1 MNQPVRIKRTTRQHR
16 SGNSFSVRIP
26 REMAYADPN
35 QELEIEMVGTE
46 RVLRPKRISVAEMF
60 ARLDELRALGAQGP
74 SDAALIR
81 GYGRPG
87 PGDTDDLP
95 D

>member
-1 MNQPVRIKRTTRQHR
+1 MNKTLPIKRTTKQHR

-35 QELEIEMVGTE
+35 QELEIEMVGNE
-46 RVLRPKRISVAEMF
+46 RVLRPKRISVNEMF
-60 ARLDELRALGAQGP
+60 ARLDELRAAGARGP

-87 PGDTDDLP
+87 PGEIDDLP